1 MIIVKAKEINI
12 RRRHLLG
19 LTIGFVISII
29 CLVIALWGIEW
40 GQLREGFQQ
49 ANYFTLPILLGLL
62 FAVYWLKAIR
72 WRLLLQPLRKFQT
85 KEVVPPLM
93 IGFMGNNL
101 LPAHLGELIRI
112 YVLGR
117 EFSLS
122 KAAVF
127 SSVVLERIFDT
138 AVVLLFLVL
147 SLFLV
152 EELPSWVST
161 TIFFVSILA
170 GLIILFLAAYL
181 FWTNRLI
188 HATRRVFSFLPERFG
203 RKLTETMEAGVL
215 GLASMQSGGLV
226 FGIVVTSILQWILMA
241 GMVYV
246 SLWSF
251 GLHLPP
257 LASVVIIEVSA
268 LGVSI
273 PSAPGFFGIIQ
284 LSFWVILQ
292 GFGVD
297 KGDAFAS
304 SIYFHLSN
312 YIPVTLVGLYYLN
325 RRGLQLWQIDKEAAE
340 DEDQMVADSGTV

>member
-1 MIIVKAKEINI
+1 M
-12 RRRHLLG
+12 
-19 LTIGFVISII
+19 
-29 CLVIALWGIEW
+29 VIALWGIEW

-49 ANYFTLPILLGLL
+49 ANYFTLPILLVLL
-62 FAVYWLKAIR
+62 FAVFWLKAIR

-138 AVVLLFLVL
+138 AVVLLFLVM

-161 TIFFVSILA
+161 TIFFVSLLA

-181 FWTNRLI
+181 FWTQRLI

-203 RKLTETMEAGVL
+203 RKLSETMEAGVL

-226 FGIVVTSILQWILMA
+226 FWIVVTSILQWILMA
-241 GMVYV
+241 AMVYV

-251 GLHLPP
+251 GIHLP
-257 LASVVIIEVSA
+257 LVASFVIIGVSA

-340 DEDQMVADSGTV
+340 DEDQMLADSGTV

>member
-1 MIIVKAKEINI
+1 MAKEINI
-12 RRRHLLG
+12 RRRHLLAFI
-19 LTIGFVISII
+19 IGILISIL
-29 CLVIALWGIEW
+29 CLVVALWGIEW
-40 GQLREGFQQ
+40 NEIREGFQQ
-49 ANYFTLPILLGLL
+49 ANYFTLPILMGLL
-62 FAVYWLKAIR
+62 FAVFWLKAIR

-112 YVLGR
+112 FVLGR

-138 AVVLLFLVL
+138 AVILLFLVM
-147 SLFLV
+147 SLLLAD
-152 EELPSWVST
+152 ELPSWVST
-161 TIFFVSILA
+161 TIFFVSVFA
-170 GLIILFLAAYL
+170 GLAILFLAVYL
-181 FWTNRLI
+181 FWTKRLI

-203 RKLTETMEAGVL
+203 QKLTETMEAGVL

-226 FGIVVTSILQWILMA
+226 FWILLTSVLQWVLMA

-251 GLHLPP
+251 GLHLPL
-257 LASVVIIEVSA
+257 LASVVIIGVSA

-297 KGDAFAS
+297 KGVAFAS
-304 SIYFHLSN
+304 SMYFHLSN
-312 YIPVTLVGLYYLN
+312 YVPVTLVGLYYLN
-325 RRGLQLWQIDKEAAE
+325 RRGLQLWQFDKAAAE
-340 DEDQMVADSGTV
+340 DEDPMVADSGTV

>member
-1 MIIVKAKEINI
+1 
-12 RRRHLLG
+12 
-19 LTIGFVISII
+19 
-29 CLVIALWGIEW
+29 
-40 GQLREGFQQ
+40 
-49 ANYFTLPILLGLL
+49 
-62 FAVYWLKAIR
+62 
-72 WRLLLQPLRKFQT
+72 
-85 KEVVPPLM
+85 M

-161 TIFFVSILA
+161 TIFFVSVLA

-181 FWTNRLI
+181 FWTQRLI

-203 RKLTETMEAGVL
+203 RKLSETMEAGVL

-226 FGIVVTSILQWILMA
+226 FWIVLTSILQWILMA

-257 LASVVIIEVSA
+257 LASVVIIGVSA

-340 DEDQMVADSGTV
+340 DENPILADSGTV

>member
-1 MIIVKAKEINI
+1 
-12 RRRHLLG
+12 
-19 LTIGFVISII
+19 
-29 CLVIALWGIEW
+29 LVIALWGIEW

-49 ANYFTLPILLGLL
+49 ANYFTLPILLVLL
-62 FAVYWLKAIR
+62 FAVFWLKAIR

-138 AVVLLFLVL
+138 AVVLLFLVM

-161 TIFFVSILA
+161 TIFFVSLLA

-181 FWTNRLI
+181 FWTQRLI

-203 RKLTETMEAGVL
+203 RKLSETMEAGVL

-226 FGIVVTSILQWILMA
+226 FWIVVTSILQWILMA
-241 GMVYV
+241 AMVYV

-251 GLHLPP
+251 GIHLP
-257 LASVVIIEVSA
+257 LVASFVIIGVSA

-340 DEDQMVADSGTV
+340 DEDQMLADSGTV

>member
-1 MIIVKAKEINI
+1 M
-12 RRRHLLG
+12 
-19 LTIGFVISII
+19 
-29 CLVIALWGIEW
+29 VIALWGIEW

-49 ANYFTLPILLGLL
+49 ANYFTLPILLVLL
-62 FAVYWLKAIR
+62 FAVFWLKAIR

-138 AVVLLFLVL
+138 AVVLLFLVM

-181 FWTNRLI
+181 FWTQRLI

-203 RKLTETMEAGVL
+203 RKLSETMEAGVL

-226 FGIVVTSILQWILMA
+226 FWIVVTSILQWILMA

-251 GLHLPP
+251 GIHLTP
-257 LASVVIIEVSA
+257 LASVVIIGVSA

-304 SIYFHLSN
+304 SIYYHLSN

-340 DEDQMVADSGTV
+340 DENQMLADSGTV

>member
-1 MIIVKAKEINI
+1 M
-12 RRRHLLG
+12 
-19 LTIGFVISII
+19 
-29 CLVIALWGIEW
+29 VIALWGIEW

-49 ANYFTLPILLGLL
+49 ANYFTLPILMGLL
-62 FAVYWLKAIR
+62 FAVFWLKAIR

-101 LPAHLGELIRI
+101 LPAHLGEIIRI
-112 YVLGR
+112 FVLGR

-138 AVVLLFLVL
+138 AVVLLFLVM

-181 FWTNRLI
+181 FWTQRLI

-203 RKLTETMEAGVL
+203 RKLSETMEAGVL

-226 FGIVVTSILQWILMA
+226 FWIVLTSILQWILMA
-241 GMVYV
+241 GMVYI

-251 GLHLPP
+251 GIHLTP
-257 LASVVIIEVSA
+257 LASVVIIGVSA

-312 YIPVTLVGLYYLN
+312 YIPITLVGLYYLN

-340 DEDQMVADSGTV
+340 DKDQMLADSGTV

>member
-1 MIIVKAKEINI
+1 
-12 RRRHLLG
+12 
-19 LTIGFVISII
+19 
-29 CLVIALWGIEW
+29 
-40 GQLREGFQQ
+40 
-49 ANYFTLPILLGLL
+49 
-62 FAVYWLKAIR
+62 
-72 WRLLLQPLRKFQT
+72 
-85 KEVVPPLM
+85 M

-112 YVLGR
+112 FVLGR

-138 AVVLLFLVL
+138 AVVLLFLVM

-161 TIFFVSILA
+161 TIFFVSVLA

-181 FWTNRLI
+181 FWTQRLI

-203 RKLTETMEAGVL
+203 RKLSETMEAGVL

-226 FGIVVTSILQWILMA
+226 FWIVLTSILQWILMA

-257 LASVVIIEVSA
+257 LASVVIIAVSA

-297 KGDAFAS
+297 QGDAFAS

-340 DEDQMVADSGTV
+340 DEDQMLADPGTL

>member
-1 MIIVKAKEINI
+1 M
-12 RRRHLLG
+12 
-19 LTIGFVISII
+19 
-29 CLVIALWGIEW
+29 
-40 GQLREGFQQ
+40 
-49 ANYFTLPILLGLL
+49 GLL
-62 FAVYWLKAIR
+62 FAVFWLKAIR

-85 KEVVPPLM
+85 QEVVPPLM

-112 YVLGR
+112 FVLGR
-117 EFSLS
+117 EFSLP

-127 SSVVLERIFDT
+127 SSVVLERVFDT
-138 AVVLLFLVL
+138 AVILLFLVL

-161 TIFFVSILA
+161 TIFFVSVFA
-170 GLIILFLAAYL
+170 GLAILFLAVYL
-181 FWTNRLI
+181 FWTQRLI
-188 HATRRVFSFLPERFG
+188 HATRRIFAFLPERFG

-226 FGIVVTSILQWILMA
+226 FWIVVTSVLQWVLMA

-251 GLHLPP
+251 GLHLP
-257 LASVVIIEVSA
+257 LFASVVIIGVSA

-273 PSAPGFFGIIQ
+273 PSVPGFFGIIQ

-325 RRGLQLWQIDKEAAE
+325 RRGLQLWQFDKASTE
-340 DEDQMVADSGTV
+340 DEDPMVADSGTV